1 MLDELGFPPSHS
13 VADAATQSPAN
24 SLRTALACA
33 ARGWPVLPL
42 APGRKTPAANCARC
56 QGSAHSPATCECIAH
71 GRWCHGF
78 HAATDDSDRIRDWWK
93 SQPRFGVGVA
103 CGAAGLLVLDIDA
116 HETPLPQRERLL
128 PGIPIGDHVS
138 LNGLQHGF
146 HSLALL
152 AALRQEADPALDTG
166 TLRVRTPSGG
176 LHVWYRTA
184 PGQTWLC
191 STGSSPRRALAWQVD
206 VRAQGGYIVAP
217 NTVTGS
223 GRYEVL
229 PGSATP
235 APLPGWLETE
245 LIRTGHQSASLP
257 RQSTGHPTPFRARQA
272 VIAAGAGRDSATRI
286 LAAAL
291 ATIAEC
297 RATPEGASFT
307 EKLNRAAFT
316 TGGLVAAGHLDQH
329 AAETVLL
336 EASEHARPGQQ
347 RRCASVIRAGLAAG
361 MRRPLVLK
369 DDRP

>member
-1 MLDELGFPPSHS
+1 MLDELGFSPSCS
-13 VADAATQSPAN
+13 VADAVTRPPGGP
-24 SLRTALACA
+24 LETALACA
-33 ARGWPVLPL
+33 AHGWPVLPL
-42 APGRKTPAANCARC
+42 APRRKTPAANCARC
-56 QGSAHSPATCECIAH
+56 QGSGHSPTTCKCIAV

-78 HAATDDSDRIRDWWK
+78 HAATADAKLIRRWWR
-93 SQPRFGVGVA
+93 SQPQFGVGVA

-128 PGIPIGDHVS
+128 PGIMIGEHVR
-138 LNGLQHGF
+138 LDGLRHGF

-152 AALRQEADPALDTG
+152 AALRQEEDPARDRG

-176 LHVWYRTA
+176 MHVWYKTQA
-184 PGQTWLC
+184 GQNWMC

-217 NTVTGS
+217 NTVTAS

-229 PGSATP
+229 PGSRFP
-235 APLPGWLETE
+235 APLPGWLDTE
-245 LIRTGHQSASLP
+245 LTRTGHQPTPVP
-257 RQSTGHPTPFRARQA
+257 RQSIGHTTPFRARQA
-272 VIAAGAGRDSATRI
+272 VIAAGAGRDTASRI

-291 ATIAEC
+291 ATVADC
-297 RATPEGASFT
+297 RTTPEGASFT

-316 TGGLVAAGHLDQH
+316 TGGLVAAGHLAQH
-329 AAETVLL
+329 VAETVLL
-336 EASEHARPGQQ
+336 EAAEHARPGQQ
-347 RRCASVIRAGLAAG
+347 RRCTSVVRAGLAAG

>member
-1 MLDELGFPPSHS
+1 MLDELGFPPSGS
-13 VADAATQSPAN
+13 VADAAAQPSGSA
-24 SLRTALACA
+24 LETALACA

-56 QGSAHSPATCECIAH
+56 QGSGHSPATCECITA

-78 HAATDDSDRIRDWWK
+78 HAATDDADRIRRWWR

-116 HETPLPQRERLL
+116 HDTPLPQRERLL
-128 PGIPIGDHVS
+128 PGIAIGEHVR
-138 LNGLQHGF
+138 LDGLRHGF

-152 AALRQEADPALDTG
+152 AALRQEEDPVHDDA

-176 LHVWYRTA
+176 LHVWYRTH
-184 PGQTWLC
+184 PDRTWLC

-217 NTVTGS
+217 GTVTTG
-223 GRYEVL
+223 GRYQVL
-229 PGSATP
+229 AGSPSP

-245 LIRTGHQSASLP
+245 LTRTGHRPAPLP

-272 VIAAGAGRDSATRI
+272 VIAAGAGRDSAGQV

-291 ATIAEC
+291 AAVADC
-297 RATPEGASFT
+297 RATPEGAAFT

-316 TGGLVAAGHLDQH
+316 TGGLVAAGHLPHH
-329 AAETVLL
+329 AAETVLSQ
-336 EASEHARPGQQ
+336 AAEHARPGQQ
-347 RRCASVIRAGLAAG
+347 SRCASVIRAGLAAG

>member
-1 MLDELGFPPSHS
+1 M
-13 VADAATQSPAN
+13 
-24 SLRTALACA
+24 ACG

-56 QGSAHSPATCECIAH
+56 QGAGHSPASCECIALGH
-71 GRWCHGF
+71 WCHGF
-78 HAATDDSDRIRDWWK
+78 HAATDDPDRIRRWWHI
-93 SQPRFGVGVA
+93 QPRFGVGVA

-128 PGIPIGDHVS
+128 PGITIGEHVS
-138 LNGLQHGF
+138 LDGLQHGF

-152 AALRQEADPALDTG
+152 AALRQEADPAQDTG

-176 LHVWYRTA
+176 LHVWYRTK

-217 NTVTGS
+217 NTTTAS
-223 GRYEVL
+223 GRYEVQ
-229 PGSATP
+229 PGSRLP
-235 APLPGWLETE
+235 AELPGWLETE
-245 LIRTGHQSASLP
+245 LVRTGHQPAAVP
-257 RQSTGHPTPFRARQA
+257 RQSTGHTTPFRARQA
-272 VIAAGAGRDSATRI
+272 VIAAGAGRDSATRV
-286 LAAAL
+286 LAASL
-291 ATIAEC
+291 ATVAEC

-316 TGGLVAAGHLDQH
+316 TGGLVAAGHLPHH
-329 AAETVLL
+329 AAESALL
-336 EASEHARPGQQ
+336 EAAEHARPGQQ
-347 RRCASVIRAGLAAG
+347 RRSLSVIRAGLAAG
-361 MRRPLVLK
+361 MQRPLVLK

>member
-1 MLDELGFPPSHS
+1 MLGELGFPPAGS
-13 VADAATQSPAN
+13 VADAATEASRTALQ
-24 SLRTALACA
+24 TALACA
-33 ARGWPVLPL
+33 ERSWPILPL

-56 QGSAHSPATCECIAH
+56 QGSAHSPASCECLAQ

-78 HAATDDSDRIRDWWK
+78 HAATDDSDRIRSWWK
-93 SQPRFGVGVA
+93 TQPRFGVGVA
-103 CGAAGLLVLDIDA
+103 CGAANLLVLDVDA
-116 HETPLPQRERLL
+116 HQTPLPQRGRLL
-128 PGIPIGDHVS
+128 PGIPIGEHVR
-138 LNGLQHGF
+138 LDGLQHGF

-152 AALRQEADPALDTG
+152 AALRQEADPAHDTA

-176 LHVWYRTA
+176 LHVWYRTK
-184 PGQTWLC
+184 PEQTWLC

-223 GRYEVL
+223 GRYTVL
-229 PGSATP
+229 PGSSTP
-235 APLPGWLETE
+235 APLPSWLEIE
-245 LIRTGHQSASLP
+245 LIRTGHQHASLP
-257 RQSTGHPTPFRARQA
+257 RQSTGHATPFRARQA

-291 ATIAEC
+291 AAVADC
-297 RATPEGASFT
+297 RSVPEGASFT

-336 EASEHARPGQQ
+336 EAADHARPGQQ
-347 RRCASVIRAGLAAG
+347 GRSVSVIRAGLMAG